1 MGYVRHLYE
10 CPLRWADLDPLH
22 HVNNVR
28 YADYLQEARVD
39 MFRVHAPWMRIQ
51 DLTARPDEALV
62 VVANDLTY
70 LAPMQLHR
78 AVMVECW
85 VSEVRAAQLTVSY
98 EIFSGTDADRIVY
111 ARATTVL
118 APFVLATGQPRRLS
132 AQEREA
138 LAPLLEESPTER
150 ATSTPAVVTEGG
162 AYELHV
168 RFSDVD
174 VYGHVNN
181 VTYLEYFQEAR
192 ISFMSHI
199 TRGLES
205 AKDINVVVARARVDY
220 LRPVVHRSE
229 PYRVNSWIS
238 RLGGKSMDVESELL
252 DGDVVL
258 SRCRVVLVFFD
269 RRTQRSAVPPADLY
283 AAVQEYVAR

>member
-1 MGYVRHLYE
+1 M
-10 CPLRWADLDPLH
+10 RWADLDPLH
-22 HVNNVR
+22 HVNNVI

-39 MFRVHAPWMRIQ
+39 MFRVHAPWMRVQ

-62 VVANDLTY
+62 VVANDITY

-78 AVMVECW
+78 SVMVECW

-98 EIFSGTDADRIVY
+98 EIFSGTGDDRTVY
-111 ARATTVL
+111 ARAATVL
-118 APFVLATGQPRRLS
+118 APFVLASGQPRRLS
-132 AQEREA
+132 AREREA

-162 AYELHV
+162 AYDLHV

-199 TRGLES
+199 MRGVES
-205 AKDINVVVARARVDY
+205 AHDVNAVVARAQVEY
-220 LRPVVHRSE
+220 LRPVVHRGE

-238 RLGGKSMDVESELL
+238 RLGGRSMVVESELV
-252 DGDVVL
+252 DGGTVL
-258 SRCRVVLVFFD
+258 SRCHVVLVFFD
-269 RRTQRSAVPPADLY
+269 ARTQRSATPPAELY
-283 AAVQEYVAR
+283 EVVQRYVAR